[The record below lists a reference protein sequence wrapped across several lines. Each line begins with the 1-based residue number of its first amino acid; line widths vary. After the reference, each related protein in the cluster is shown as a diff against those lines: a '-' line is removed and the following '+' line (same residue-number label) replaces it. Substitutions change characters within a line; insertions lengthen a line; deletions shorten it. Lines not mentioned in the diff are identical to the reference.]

1 MISLVIDN
9 IKFDPKLMQNLS
21 VIDMQWQEL
30 KQLYRSTSQVV
41 FYVGIEM
48 QNYLT
53 WLTVW
58 CLLVEN

>member
-1 MISLVIDN
+1 MISLIIHN
-9 IKFDPKLMQNLS
+9 IKFDTKLMQNLS